1 MLYKKLV
8 ISIFLASI
16 VVVSFSQ
23 QGDQYEKLLE
33 EVNRFG
39 QAEVSFTYP
48 GYRELTDIGRLVPVS
63 TVKDGMVYCVLSATD
78 IYSFLNLGLTYKL
91 IERDDG
97 KSVESATSA
106 EEAMNWDLY
115 PTYGQYDT
123 IVHKLAADYPSL
135 CRVDTIGESVEG
147 RLILA
152 LKISDNVHQD
162 EDEPEVFYTSNMH
175 GDELQGFVLML
186 RFAEHLL
193 KNATNGGLEQ
203 VLVDSLEI
211 WINPL
216 SNPDGT
222 YNFGDTISYPTRA
235 NANGTDLN
243 RNFPDPLDPYIVPD
257 VENIAMINFM
267 QARNFVLSANF
278 HAGYEVVNFPWDRW
292 LSKIHADSVWFY
304 NISRKYADT
313 VHNHSVA
320 AYMDSYN
327 DGVVRG
333 AVWYQVVGGR
343 QDYVTYELQGREVTV
358 ELDDTKETPAAQLPL
373 LWDYNYRSLLAF
385 LENACYGIHGRVVD
399 DSTGEPLKARIF
411 ISGHDRDSSHV
422 YSDSLTGQFVR
433 MLSPGTYNL
442 SVSAT
447 GYDTRLVSG
456 ITVEDA
462 RQTYITIRL
471 AGASSVDDHP
481 GDNKLDIWPVPSADH
496 IFLGTGNFVGS
507 RINISIYSQPGM
519 KVMELQ
525 DILVVND
532 RIQIDIS
539 HLPPGYFLISLFDNR
554 GKNYN
559 GRFIKR

>member
-8 ISIFLASI
+8 ISLFLSI
-16 VVVSFSQ
+16 ITLLSFSQ
-23 QGDQYEKLLE
+23 QGGQYARLLE
-33 EVNRFG
+33 EVNKFG
-39 QAEVSFTYP
+39 QAEVSFEYP
-48 GYRELTDIGRLVPVS
+48 GYSELGDIARLVPVS
-63 TVKDGMVYCVLSATD
+63 NVKDGTVYCVLSQTD
-78 IYSFLNLGLTYKL
+78 ISAFLTLGLTYKI
-91 IERDDG
+91 IERDDD
-97 KSVESATSA
+97 KAVESASSA

-123 IVHKLAADYPSL
+123 IVHKLAADYPLL

-152 LKISDNVHQD
+152 LKISDNVGQD

-193 KNATNGGLEQ
+193 ENASGGGLEQ
-203 VLVDSLEI
+203 ALVDSLEI

-216 SNPDGT
+216 ANPDGT

-235 NANGTDLN
+235 NASGTDLN
-243 RNFPDPLDPYIVPD
+243 RNFPDPLKPGIVPD
-257 VENIAMINFM
+257 VENRAMINFM
-267 QARNFVLSANF
+267 RSRNFVLSANF

-292 LSKIHADSVWFY
+292 LSKIHADSLWFY

-333 AVWYQVVGGR
+333 AVWYQVFGGR

-358 ELDDTKETPAAQLPL
+358 ELDNTKETPAAQLPL
-373 LWDYNYRSLLAF
+373 LWDYNYRSMLGF
-385 LENACYGIHGRVVD
+385 LENAFYGIHGRVLD

-411 ISGHDRDSSHV
+411 ISGYDRDSSHV

-433 MLSPGTYNL
+433 MLSPGTYDL
-442 SVSAT
+442 GVSAQ
-447 GYDTRLVSG
+447 GYDSGVVSG

-462 RQTYITIRL
+462 SQTNITIRL
-471 AGASSVDDHP
+471 TVASSVNNIP
-481 GDNKLDIWPVPSADH
+481 LENSLELWPVPAADH
-496 IFLGTGNFVGS
+496 LFIGTGSFMGA
-507 RINISIYSQPGM
+507 RIDLGIYNQNGVKLIQLRDIM
-519 KVMELQ
+519 VM
-525 DILVVND
+525 ND
-532 RIQIDIS
+532 EMQVDIS
-539 HLPPGYFLISLFDNR
+539 QLPPGYYLVSLSDSY
-554 GKNYN
+554 GKSYS

>member
-1 MLYKKLV
+1 MLYKNLL
-8 ISIFLASI
+8 ISLFLSTI
-16 VVVSFSQ
+16 TVLSFSQ
-23 QGDQYEKLLE
+23 QGGQYARLME
-33 EVNRFG
+33 EVNKFG
-39 QAEVSFTYP
+39 QAEVSFQYP
-48 GYRELTDIGRLVPVS
+48 GYSELGDIARLVPVS
-63 TVKDGMVYCVLSATD
+63 SVKDGMVYCVLSASD
-78 IYSFLNLGLTYKL
+78 ISAFLTLGLSYKI
-91 IERDDG
+91 IERDDD
-97 KSVESATSA
+97 KAVESAMSA

-135 CRVDTIGESVEG
+135 CRVDTIGESIEG

-152 LKISDNVHQD
+152 LKISDNVGQD

-175 GDELQGFVLML
+175 GDELQGLVLML

-193 KNATNGGLEQ
+193 DNASGGGLEQ
-203 VLVDSLEI
+203 ALVDSLEI

-235 NANGTDLN
+235 NASGTDLN
-243 RNFPDPLDPYIVPD
+243 RNFPDPLDPGIVPD
-257 VENIAMINFM
+257 VENRAMINFM
-267 QARNFVLSANF
+267 RSRNFVLSANF

-292 LSKIHADSVWFY
+292 LSRIHADSLWFY

-333 AVWYQVVGGR
+333 AVWYRVFGGR

-373 LWDYNYRSLLAF
+373 LWEYNYRSLLGF
-385 LENACYGIHGRVVD
+385 LENAFYGIHGRVLD

-411 ISGHDRDSSHV
+411 ISGYDRDSSHV

-433 MLSPGTYNL
+433 MLSPGTYDL
-442 SVSAT
+442 GVSAQ
-447 GYDTRLVSG
+447 GYDSGLISG

-462 RQTYITIRL
+462 RQTNITIRL
-471 AGASSVDDHP
+471 TGASSVNNTPAGHS
-481 GDNKLDIWPVPSADH
+481 LELWPVPAADH
-496 IFLGTGNFVGS
+496 LSVGIGS
-507 RINISIYSQPGM
+507 FIGARIDLSIYNQSGVKLMQLRDIA
-519 KVMELQ
+519 VM
-525 DILVVND
+525 ND
-532 RIQIDIS
+532 EMQIDIS
-539 HLPPGYFLISLFDNR
+539 QLPPGYYLLSLSDSY
-554 GKNYN
+554 GKSYS